1 MEKYTGLVKEG
12 KKMGALREHKGKVFA
27 SALIAIIGVGL
38 GVIPYFSV
46 ANIINNI
53 VKGKVEIA
61 TYIPYILA
69 VLVGLLGSVLFHEFS
84 TIISHN
90 LAYRV
95 IEEKRKK
102 LVDKL
107 SKISMGEVEKRS
119 SGQWSQFMVETLDK
133 MEQPI
138 AHVIPEVIAN
148 LLIPIVLVIIIF
160 IMDWR
165 IGIANL
171 LTIPFGL
178 LFLMLMMRGYEEKSK
193 RYQEASKAM
202 NTTMVEYVNGI
213 KVIKAF
219 NKSASSFGKFKET
232 VNENKKAMLD
242 WYLSI
247 CFSMTGAMET
257 IPATM
262 VFVLPTSLYLFM
274 QRSVEMSSLTMCI
287 LLSYASYKPLIKA
300 MSHLETIANI
310 KMVMKEINKVMEIPD
325 LERGKQLKHIKSHD
339 VEFQNVSFAYDESK
353 NVLNNISFKA
363 NEKELTAI
371 VGNSGGGK
379 STIAKLI
386 AGFWN
391 IEKGKILIGDVDLND
406 MPLKQNMDLI
416 TYVSQENFLFN
427 KTILE
432 NLRIAKE
439 DASMD
444 EIKEACVKASCHD
457 FIMNLPNGY
466 ETIVGE
472 GGASLSGGERQR
484 IVIARSFLKNS
495 SIVLLDEA
503 TAYSDPDNEAIIQK
517 SIDAL
522 IKDKTVIMIAHRLS
536 TIVNANKIIVVDN
549 GNIVEQGSHE
559 KLLELN
565 GRYREMWDVYTES
578 KEIEVI

>member
-1 MEKYTGLVKEG
+1 MEVLK
-12 KKMGALREHKGKVFA
+12 EHKGKVFA

-53 VKGKVEIA
+53 VEGKVEIGA
-61 TYIPYILA
+61 YIPYILA
-69 VLVGLLGSVLFHEFS
+69 VLVGLLGSILFHEFS

-95 IEEKRKK
+95 IEGKRKK

-107 SKISMGEVEKRS
+107 SKISMGEIEKRS

-148 LLIPIVLVIIIF
+148 LLIPIVLVVIIF

-165 IGIANL
+165 IGVANL
-171 LTIPFGL
+171 LTIPLGL
-178 LFLMLMMRGYEEKSK
+178 LFFMMMMRGYEEKSK

-202 NTTMVEYVNGI
+202 NTIMVEYVNGI

-232 VNENKKAMLD
+232 VNENKKSMLD
-242 WYLSI
+242 WYLSV

-262 VFVLPTSLYLFM
+262 IFVLPTSLYLFM
-274 QRSVEMSSLTMCI
+274 QGSVEMSSLIMCI

-300 MSHLETIANI
+300 MSHLETMANV

-325 LERGKQLKHIKSHD
+325 LERGKQLKHIKSYD
-339 VEFQNVSFAYDESK
+339 VEFQNVSFAYDDSK

-391 IEKGKILIGDVDLND
+391 IDKGKIFIGDVDLND
-406 MPLKQNMDLI
+406 MPLKQNMELI

-432 NLRIAKE
+432 NLRVAKE
-439 DASMD
+439 DANMD

-457 FIMNLPNGY
+457 FITNLPNGY
-466 ETIVGE
+466 ETVVGE
-472 GGASLSGGERQR
+472 GGSSLSGGERQR

-495 SIVLLDEA
+495 PIVLLDEA
-503 TAYSDPDNEAIIQK
+503 TAYSDSDNEAIIQE

-549 GNIVEQGSHE
+549 GNIVEEGSHE

-565 GRYREMWDVYTES
+565 GRYREMWDVYTEA

>member
-1 MEKYTGLVKEG
+1 MEVLK
-12 KKMGALREHKGKVFA
+12 EHKGKVFA

-53 VKGKVEIA
+53 VEGKVEIGA
-61 TYIPYILA
+61 YIPYILA
-69 VLVGLLGSVLFHEFS
+69 VLVGLLGSILFHEFS

-95 IEEKRKK
+95 IEGKRKK

-107 SKISMGEVEKRS
+107 SKISMGEIEKRS

-148 LLIPIVLVIIIF
+148 LLIPIVLVVIIF

-165 IGIANL
+165 IGVANL
-171 LTIPFGL
+171 LTIPLGL
-178 LFLMLMMRGYEEKSK
+178 LFFMMMRGYEEKSK

-202 NTTMVEYVNGI
+202 NTIMVEYVNGI

-232 VNENKKAMLD
+232 VNENKKSMLD
-242 WYLSI
+242 WYLSV

-262 VFVLPTSLYLFM
+262 IFVLPTSLYLFM
-274 QRSVEMSSLTMCI
+274 QGSVEMSSLIMCI

-300 MSHLETIANI
+300 MSHLETMANV

-325 LERGKQLKHIKSHD
+325 LERGKQLKHIKSYD
-339 VEFQNVSFAYDESK
+339 VEFQNVSFAYDDSK

-391 IEKGKILIGDVDLND
+391 IDKGKIFIGDVDLND
-406 MPLKQNMDLI
+406 MPLKQNMELI

-432 NLRIAKE
+432 NLRVAKE
-439 DASMD
+439 DANMD

-457 FIMNLPNGY
+457 FITNLPNGY
-466 ETIVGE
+466 ETVVGE
-472 GGASLSGGERQR
+472 GGSSLSGGERQR

-495 SIVLLDEA
+495 PIVLLDEA
-503 TAYSDPDNEAIIQK
+503 TAYSDPDNEAIIQE

-549 GNIVEQGSHE
+549 GNIVEEGSHE

-565 GRYREMWDVYTES
+565 GRYREMWDVYTEA

>member
-1 MEKYTGLVKEG
+1 MEVLK
-12 KKMGALREHKGKVFA
+12 EHKGKVFA

-53 VKGKVEIA
+53 VEGKVEIGA
-61 TYIPYILA
+61 YIPYILA
-69 VLVGLLGSVLFHEFS
+69 VLVGLLGSILFHEFS

-95 IEEKRKK
+95 IEGKRKK

-107 SKISMGEVEKRS
+107 SKISMGEIEKRS

-148 LLIPIVLVIIIF
+148 LLIPIVLVVIIF
-160 IMDWR
+160 IINWR
-165 IGIANL
+165 IGVANL
-171 LTIPFGL
+171 LTIPLGL
-178 LFLMLMMRGYEEKSK
+178 LFFMMMMRGYEEKSK

-202 NTTMVEYVNGI
+202 NTIMVEYVNGI

-232 VNENKKAMLD
+232 VNENKKSMLD
-242 WYLSI
+242 WYLSV

-262 VFVLPTSLYLFM
+262 IFVLPTSLYLFM
-274 QRSVEMSSLTMCI
+274 QGSVEMSSLIMCI

-300 MSHLETIANI
+300 MSHLETMANV

-325 LERGKQLKHIKSHD
+325 LERGKQLKHIKSYD
-339 VEFQNVSFAYDESK
+339 VEFQNVSFAYDDSK

-391 IEKGKILIGDVDLND
+391 IDKGKIFIGDVDLND
-406 MPLKQNMDLI
+406 MPLKQNMELI

-432 NLRIAKE
+432 NLRVAKE
-439 DASMD
+439 DANMD

-457 FIMNLPNGY
+457 FITNLPNGY
-466 ETIVGE
+466 ETVVGE
-472 GGASLSGGERQR
+472 GGSSLSGGERQR

-495 SIVLLDEA
+495 PIVLLDEA
-503 TAYSDPDNEAIIQK
+503 TAYSDPDNEAIIQE

-549 GNIVEQGSHE
+549 GNIVEEGSHE

-565 GRYREMWDVYTES
+565 GRYREMWDVYTEA

>member
-1 MEKYTGLVKEG
+1 MEVLK
-12 KKMGALREHKGKVFA
+12 EHKGKVFT

-53 VKGKVEIA
+53 VEGKVEIGA
-61 TYIPYILA
+61 YIPYILA
-69 VLVGLLGSVLFHEFS
+69 VLVGLLGSILFHELS

-95 IEEKRKK
+95 IEGKRKK

-107 SKISMGEVEKRS
+107 SKISMGEIEKRS

-148 LLIPIVLVIIIF
+148 LLIPIVLVVIIF

-165 IGIANL
+165 IGVANL
-171 LTIPFGL
+171 LTIPLGL
-178 LFLMLMMRGYEEKSK
+178 LFFMMMMRGYEEKSK

-202 NTTMVEYVNGI
+202 NTIMVEYVNGI

-232 VNENKKAMLD
+232 VNENKKSMLD
-242 WYLSI
+242 WYLSV

-262 VFVLPTSLYLFM
+262 IFVLPTSLYLFM
-274 QRSVEMSSLTMCI
+274 QGSVEMSLLIMCI

-300 MSHLETIANI
+300 MSHLETMANV

-325 LERGKQLKHIKSHD
+325 LERGKQLKHIKSYD
-339 VEFQNVSFAYDESK
+339 VEFQNVSFAYDDSK

-391 IEKGKILIGDVDLND
+391 IDKGKIFIGDVDLND
-406 MPLKQNMDLI
+406 MPLKQNMELI

-432 NLRIAKE
+432 NLRVAKE
-439 DASMD
+439 DANMD

-457 FIMNLPNGY
+457 FITNLPNGY
-466 ETIVGE
+466 ETVVGE
-472 GGASLSGGERQR
+472 GGSSLSGGERQR

-495 SIVLLDEA
+495 PIVLLDEA
-503 TAYSDPDNEAIIQK
+503 TAYSDPDNEAIIQE

-549 GNIVEQGSHE
+549 GNIVEEGSHE

-565 GRYREMWDVYTES
+565 GRYREMWDVYTEA

>member
-1 MEKYTGLVKEG
+1 MEVLK
-12 KKMGALREHKGKVFA
+12 EHKGKVFA
-27 SALIAIIGVGL
+27 AALIAIIGVGL
-38 GVIPYFSV
+38 GVVPYFSV

-53 VKGKVEIA
+53 VEGKVEIGA
-61 TYIPYILA
+61 YIPYILA
-69 VLVGLLGSVLFHEFS
+69 VLVGLLGSVLFHELS

-95 IEEKRKK
+95 IEGKRKK

-107 SKISMGEVEKRS
+107 SKISMGEIEKRS

-133 MEQPI
+133 MEKPI

-148 LLIPIVLVIIIF
+148 LLIPIVLVVIIF

-165 IGIANL
+165 IGVANL
-171 LTIPFGL
+171 LTIPLGL
-178 LFLMLMMRGYEEKSK
+178 LFLMMMMRGYEEKSK

-242 WYLSI
+242 WYLSV
-247 CFSMTGAMET
+247 CFSMTGTMET

-262 VFVLPTSLYLFM
+262 IFVLPTSLYLFM
-274 QRSVEMSSLTMCI
+274 QGSVEMSSLIMCI

-300 MSHLETIANI
+300 MSHLETMANV

-325 LERGKQLKHIKSHD
+325 LERGKQPKHIKSYD
-339 VEFQNVSFAYDESK
+339 VEFQNVSFSYDGSK

-391 IEKGKILIGDVDLND
+391 IDKGKILIGDVDLND
-406 MPLKQNMDLI
+406 MPLKQNMELI

-432 NLRIAKE
+432 NLRVAKE

-466 ETIVGE
+466 ETVVGE

-495 SIVLLDEA
+495 PIVLLDEA
-503 TAYSDPDNEAIIQK
+503 TAYSDPDNEAIIQE

-522 IKDKTVIMIAHRLS
+522 IKDKTIIMIAHRLS

-549 GNIVEQGSHE
+549 GDIVEEGSHK

-565 GRYREMWDVYTES
+565 GRYREMWNVYTEA

>member
-1 MEKYTGLVKEG
+1 MEVLK
-12 KKMGALREHKGKVFA
+12 EHKGKVFT

-38 GVIPYFSV
+38 DVVPYFSV

-53 VKGKVEIA
+53 VEGKVEIGA
-61 TYIPYILA
+61 YIPYILA
-69 VLVGLLGSVLFHEFS
+69 VLVGLLGSVLFHELS

-95 IEEKRKK
+95 IEGKRKK

-107 SKISMGEVEKRS
+107 SKISMGEIEKRS

-148 LLIPIVLVIIIF
+148 LLIPIVLVVIIF

-165 IGIANL
+165 IGVANL
-171 LTIPFGL
+171 LTIPLGL
-178 LFLMLMMRGYEEKSK
+178 LFFMMMMRGYEEKSK

-242 WYLSI
+242 WYLSV

-262 VFVLPTSLYLFM
+262 IFVLPTSLYLFM
-274 QRSVEMSSLTMCI
+274 QGSVEMSLLIMCI

-300 MSHLETIANI
+300 MSHLETMANI
-310 KMVMKEINKVMEIPD
+310 KIVMKEINKVMEIPD
-325 LERGKQLKHIKSHD
+325 LERGKQLKHIKSYD

-371 VGNSGGGK
+371 VGDSGGGK

-391 IEKGKILIGDVDLND
+391 IDKGKILIGDVDLND
-406 MPLKQNMDLI
+406 MPLKQNMELI

-432 NLRIAKE
+432 NLRVAKE

-444 EIKEACVKASCHD
+444 EIKEACVKAS
-457 FIMNLPNGY
+457 
-466 ETIVGE
+466 
-472 GGASLSGGERQR
+472 
-484 IVIARSFLKNS
+484 
-495 SIVLLDEA
+495 
-503 TAYSDPDNEAIIQK
+503 
-517 SIDAL
+517 
-522 IKDKTVIMIAHRLS
+522 
-536 TIVNANKIIVVDN
+536 
-549 GNIVEQGSHE
+549 
-559 KLLELN
+559 
-565 GRYREMWDVYTES
+565 
-578 KEIEVI
+578 

>member
-1 MEKYTGLVKEG
+1 MEVLK
-12 KKMGALREHKGKVFA
+12 EHKGKVFA

-53 VKGKVEIA
+53 VEGKVEIGA
-61 TYIPYILA
+61 YIPYILA
-69 VLVGLLGSVLFHEFS
+69 VLVGLLGSVLFHELS

-95 IEEKRKK
+95 IEGKRKK

-107 SKISMGEVEKRS
+107 SKISMGEIEKRS

-148 LLIPIVLVIIIF
+148 LLIPIVLVVIIF

-165 IGIANL
+165 IGVANL
-171 LTIPFGL
+171 LTIPLGL
-178 LFLMLMMRGYEEKSK
+178 LFFMMMMRGYEEKSK

-242 WYLSI
+242 WYLSV

-262 VFVLPTSLYLFM
+262 IFVLPTSLYLFM
-274 QRSVEMSSLTMCI
+274 QGSVEMSSLIMCI

-300 MSHLETIANI
+300 MSHLETMANV

-325 LERGKQLKHIKSHD
+325 LERGKQLKHIKSYD

-371 VGNSGGGK
+371 VGDSGGGK

-391 IEKGKILIGDVDLND
+391 IDKGKILIGDVDLND
-406 MPLKQNMDLI
+406 MPLKQNMELI

-432 NLRIAKE
+432 NLRVAKE

-466 ETIVGE
+466 ETVVGE
-472 GGASLSGGERQR
+472 GGSSLSGGERQR

-495 SIVLLDEA
+495 PIVLLDEA
-503 TAYSDPDNEAIIQK
+503 TAYSDPDNEAIIQE

-522 IKDKTVIMIAHRLS
+522 IKDKTIIMIAHRLS

-549 GNIVEQGSHE
+549 GDIVEEGSHK

-565 GRYREMWDVYTES
+565 GRYREMWDVYTEA

>member
-1 MEKYTGLVKEG
+1 MEVLK
-12 KKMGALREHKGKVFA
+12 EHKGKVFA

-53 VKGKVEIA
+53 VEGKVEIGA
-61 TYIPYILA
+61 YIPYILA
-69 VLVGLLGSVLFHEFS
+69 VLVGLLGSILFHEFS

-95 IEEKRKK
+95 IEGKRKK

-107 SKISMGEVEKRS
+107 SKISMGEIEKRS

-148 LLIPIVLVIIIF
+148 LLIPIVLVVIIF

-165 IGIANL
+165 IGVANL
-171 LTIPFGL
+171 LTIPLGL
-178 LFLMLMMRGYEEKSK
+178 LFFMMMMRGYEEKSK

-232 VNENKKAMLD
+232 VNENKKSMLD
-242 WYLSI
+242 WYLSV

-262 VFVLPTSLYLFM
+262 IFVLPTSLYLFM
-274 QRSVEMSSLTMCI
+274 QGSVEMSLLIMCI

-300 MSHLETIANI
+300 MSHLETMANI
-310 KMVMKEINKVMEIPD
+310 KIVMKEINKVMEIPD
-325 LERGKQLKHIKSHD
+325 LERGKQLKHIKSYD
-339 VEFQNVSFAYDESK
+339 VEFQNVSFAYDDSK

-391 IEKGKILIGDVDLND
+391 IDKGKILIGDVDLND
-406 MPLKQNMDLI
+406 MPLKQNMELI

-432 NLRIAKE
+432 NLRVAKE
-439 DASMD
+439 DANMD

-457 FIMNLPNGY
+457 FITNLPNGY
-466 ETIVGE
+466 ETVVGE
-472 GGASLSGGERQR
+472 GGSSLSGGERQR

-495 SIVLLDEA
+495 PIVLLDEA
-503 TAYSDPDNEAIIQK
+503 TAYSDPDNEAIIQE

-549 GNIVEQGSHE
+549 GNIVEEGSHE

-565 GRYREMWDVYTES
+565 GRYREMWDVYTEA

>member
-1 MEKYTGLVKEG
+1 MEVLK
-12 KKMGALREHKGKVFA
+12 EHKGKVFT

-38 GVIPYFSV
+38 DVVPYFSV

-53 VKGKVEIA
+53 VEGKVEIGA
-61 TYIPYILA
+61 YIPYILA
-69 VLVGLLGSVLFHEFS
+69 VLVGLLGSVLFHELS

-95 IEEKRKK
+95 IEGKRKK

-107 SKISMGEVEKRS
+107 SKISMGEIEKRS

-138 AHVIPEVIAN
+138 AQVIAN
-148 LLIPIVLVIIIF
+148 LLIPIVLVVIIF

-165 IGIANL
+165 IGVANL
-171 LTIPFGL
+171 LTIPLGL
-178 LFLMLMMRGYEEKSK
+178 LFFMMMMRGYEEKSK

-242 WYLSI
+242 WYLSV

-262 VFVLPTSLYLFM
+262 IFVLPTSLYLFM
-274 QRSVEMSSLTMCI
+274 QGSVEMSLLIMCI

-300 MSHLETIANI
+300 MSHLETMANI
-310 KMVMKEINKVMEIPD
+310 KIVMKEINKVMEIPD
-325 LERGKQLKHIKSHD
+325 LERGKQLKHIKSYD

-371 VGNSGGGK
+371 VGDSGGGK

-391 IEKGKILIGDVDLND
+391 IDKGKILIGDVDLND
-406 MPLKQNMDLI
+406 MPLKQNMELI

-432 NLRIAKE
+432 NLRVAKE

-466 ETIVGE
+466 ETVVGE
-472 GGASLSGGERQR
+472 GGSSLSGGERQR

-495 SIVLLDEA
+495 PIVLLDEA
-503 TAYSDPDNEAIIQK
+503 TAYSDPDNEAIIQE

-536 TIVNANKIIVVDN
+536 TIVKANKIIVVDN
-549 GNIVEQGSHE
+549 GNIVEEGSHE

-565 GRYREMWDVYTES
+565 GRYREMWDVYTEA

>member
-1 MEKYTGLVKEG
+1 MEVLK
-12 KKMGALREHKGKVFA
+12 EHKGKVFT

-38 GVIPYFSV
+38 DVVPYFSV

-53 VKGKVEIA
+53 VEGKVEIGA
-61 TYIPYILA
+61 YIPYILA
-69 VLVGLLGSVLFHEFS
+69 VLVGLLGSVLFHELS

-95 IEEKRKK
+95 IEGKRKK

-107 SKISMGEVEKRS
+107 SKISMGEIEKRS

-148 LLIPIVLVIIIF
+148 LLIPIVLVVIIF

-165 IGIANL
+165 IGVANL
-171 LTIPFGL
+171 LTIPLGL
-178 LFLMLMMRGYEEKSK
+178 LFFMMMMRGYEEKSK

-242 WYLSI
+242 WYLSV

-262 VFVLPTSLYLFM
+262 IFVLPTSLYLFM
-274 QRSVEMSSLTMCI
+274 QGSVEMSSLIMCI

-300 MSHLETIANI
+300 MSHLETMANV

-325 LERGKQLKHIKSHD
+325 LERGKQLKHIKSYD

-371 VGNSGGGK
+371 VGDSGGGK

-391 IEKGKILIGDVDLND
+391 IDKGKILIGDVDLND
-406 MPLKQNMDLI
+406 MPLKQNMELI

-432 NLRIAKE
+432 NLRVAKE

-466 ETIVGE
+466 ETVVGE
-472 GGASLSGGERQR
+472 GGSSLSGGERQR

-495 SIVLLDEA
+495 PIVLLDEA
-503 TAYSDPDNEAIIQK
+503 TAYSDPDNEAIIQE

-536 TIVNANKIIVVDN
+536 TIVKANKIIVVDN
-549 GNIVEQGSHE
+549 GNIVEEGSHE

-565 GRYREMWDVYTES
+565 GRYREMWDVYTEA

>member
-1 MEKYTGLVKEG
+1 MEVLK
-12 KKMGALREHKGKVFA
+12 EHKGKVFT

-38 GVIPYFSV
+38 DVVPYFSV

-53 VKGKVEIA
+53 VEGKVEIGA
-61 TYIPYILA
+61 YIPYILA
-69 VLVGLLGSVLFHEFS
+69 VLVGLLGSILFHELS

-95 IEEKRKK
+95 IEGKRKK

-107 SKISMGEVEKRS
+107 SKISMGEIEKRS

-148 LLIPIVLVIIIF
+148 LLIPIVLVVIIF

-165 IGIANL
+165 IGVANL
-171 LTIPFGL
+171 LTIPLGL
-178 LFLMLMMRGYEEKSK
+178 LFFMMMMRGYEEKSK

-242 WYLSI
+242 WYLSV

-262 VFVLPTSLYLFM
+262 IFVLPTSLYLFM
-274 QRSVEMSSLTMCI
+274 QGSVEMSLLIMCI

-300 MSHLETIANI
+300 MSHLETMANI
-310 KMVMKEINKVMEIPD
+310 KIVMKEINKVMEIPD
-325 LERGKQLKHIKSHD
+325 LERGKQLKHIKSYD

-371 VGNSGGGK
+371 VGDSGGGK

-391 IEKGKILIGDVDLND
+391 IDKGKILIGDVDLND
-406 MPLKQNMDLI
+406 MPLKQNMELI

-432 NLRIAKE
+432 NLRVAKE

-466 ETIVGE
+466 ETVVGE
-472 GGASLSGGERQR
+472 GGSSLSGGERQR

-495 SIVLLDEA
+495 PIVLLDEA
-503 TAYSDPDNEAIIQK
+503 TAYSDPDNEAIIQE

-536 TIVNANKIIVVDN
+536 TIVKANKIIVVDN
-549 GNIVEQGSHE
+549 GNIVEEGSHE

-565 GRYREMWDVYTES
+565 CRYREMWDVYTEA

>member
-1 MEKYTGLVKEG
+1 MEVLK
-12 KKMGALREHKGKVFA
+12 EHKGKVFT

-53 VKGKVEIA
+53 VEGKVEIGA
-61 TYIPYILA
+61 YIPYILA
-69 VLVGLLGSVLFHEFS
+69 VLVGLLGSVLFHELS

-95 IEEKRKK
+95 IEGKRKK

-107 SKISMGEVEKRS
+107 SKISMGEIEKRS

-148 LLIPIVLVIIIF
+148 LLIPIVLVVIIF

-165 IGIANL
+165 IGVANL
-171 LTIPFGL
+171 LTIPLGL
-178 LFLMLMMRGYEEKSK
+178 LFFMMMMRGYEEKSK

-202 NTTMVEYVNGI
+202 NTIMVEYVNGI

-242 WYLSI
+242 WYLSV

-262 VFVLPTSLYLFM
+262 IFVLPTSLYLFM
-274 QRSVEMSSLTMCI
+274 QGSVEMSLLIMCI

-300 MSHLETIANI
+300 MSHLETMANI
-310 KMVMKEINKVMEIPD
+310 KIVMKEINKVMEIPD
-325 LERGKQLKHIKSHD
+325 LERGKQLKHIKSYD

-371 VGNSGGGK
+371 VGDSGGGK

-391 IEKGKILIGDVDLND
+391 IDKGKIFIGDVDLND
-406 MPLKQNMDLI
+406 MPLKQNMELI

-432 NLRIAKE
+432 NLRVAKE

-457 FIMNLPNGY
+457 FITNLPNGY
-466 ETIVGE
+466 ETVVGE
-472 GGASLSGGERQR
+472 GGSSLSGGERQR

-495 SIVLLDEA
+495 PIVLLDEA
-503 TAYSDPDNEAIIQK
+503 TAYSDPDNEAIIQE

-549 GNIVEQGSHE
+549 GNIVEEGSHE

-565 GRYREMWDVYTES
+565 GRYREMWDVYTEA

>member
-1 MEKYTGLVKEG
+1 MEVLK
-12 KKMGALREHKGKVFA
+12 EHKGKVFT

-38 GVIPYFSV
+38 GVVPYFSV

-53 VKGKVEIA
+53 VEGKVEIGA
-61 TYIPYILA
+61 YIPYILA
-69 VLVGLLGSVLFHEFS
+69 VLVGLLGSILFHEFS

-95 IEEKRKK
+95 IEGKRKK

-107 SKISMGEVEKRS
+107 SKISMGEIEKRS

-148 LLIPIVLVIIIF
+148 LLIPIVLVVIIF

-165 IGIANL
+165 IGVANL
-171 LTIPFGL
+171 LTIPLGL
-178 LFLMLMMRGYEEKSK
+178 LFFMMMMRGYEEKSK

-202 NTTMVEYVNGI
+202 NTIMVEYVNGI

-242 WYLSI
+242 WYLSV

-262 VFVLPTSLYLFM
+262 IFVLPTSLYLFM
-274 QRSVEMSSLTMCI
+274 QGSVEMSSLIMCI

-300 MSHLETIANI
+300 MSHLETMANV

-325 LERGKQLKHIKSHD
+325 LERGKQLKHIKSYD
-339 VEFQNVSFAYDESK
+339 VEFQNVSFAYDDSK

-391 IEKGKILIGDVDLND
+391 IDKGKIFIGDVDLND
-406 MPLKQNMDLI
+406 MPLKQNMELI

-432 NLRIAKE
+432 NLRVAKE
-439 DASMD
+439 DANMD

-457 FIMNLPNGY
+457 FITNLPNGY
-466 ETIVGE
+466 ETVVGE
-472 GGASLSGGERQR
+472 GGSSLSGGERQR

-495 SIVLLDEA
+495 PIVLLDEA
-503 TAYSDPDNEAIIQK
+503 TAYSDPDNEAIIQE

-536 TIVNANKIIVVDN
+536 TIVKANKIIVVDN
-549 GNIVEQGSHE
+549 GNIVEEGSHE

-565 GRYREMWDVYTES
+565 GRYREMWDVYTEA